1 MKFSI
6 SFDDIKEASKRI
18 HTYIHRTPIL
28 TSQAIN
34 QQINAQLYFKCENFQ
49 KVGAFKMR
57 GASNAVLQVSEEEK
71 KRGVA
76 THSSG
81 NHGQAIAA
89 IAKQLKIPAYV
100 VMPSNTPKIKK
111 EAVAGY
117 GAQIIECEPTLQ
129 NREKVLNEILKK
141 TDAIFIHPY
150 NDDRIITGQATAALE
165 LLNEIQNVDYIF
177 APVGGGGLISGTALA
192 AHFIS
197 PSTQVVGVEPEL
209 ANDAY
214 RSLQTKILQ
223 PAVPTQTI
231 ADGLRGALGT
241 KTFPIIQQLVKEI
254 ICVSEEEIIQAMK
267 LIMQRIK
274 IVVEPS
280 AAVPLAGILKEK
292 ERFKNKKIGVI
303 LSGGNL
309 DLSKLTQF

>member
-1 MKFSI
+1 M
-6 SFDDIKEASKRI
+6 
-18 HTYIHRTPIL
+18 
-28 TSQAIN
+28 
-34 QQINAQLYFKCENFQ
+34 
-49 KVGAFKMR
+49 
-57 GASNAVLQVSEEEK
+57 
-71 KRGVA
+71 
-76 THSSG
+76 
-81 NHGQAIAA
+81 
-89 IAKQLKIPAYV
+89 
-100 VMPSNTPKIKK
+100 
-111 EAVAGY
+111 
-117 GAQIIECEPTLQ
+117 
-129 NREKVLNEILKK
+129 
-141 TDAIFIHPY
+141 
-150 NDDRIITGQATAALE
+150 
-165 LLNEIQNVDYIF
+165 
-177 APVGGGGLISGTALA
+177 
-192 AHFIS
+192 
-197 PSTQVVGVEPEL
+197 
-209 ANDAY
+209 
-214 RSLQTKILQ
+214 QTKILQ